1 MQAVAYRAVRG
12 DPGANRRQKD
22 ADQRLAGSP
31 EAAGCLGVILRE
43 IAMQTLNEDIKTGQ
57 FKRVYLLFGE
67 EAFLKQSY
75 KRKLKEAIT
84 GGDTMNYHYFQGKGL
99 DVKELISLGDTMP
112 FFGEKRLILVEDS
125 GFFKAAAD
133 ELAAWLPA
141 MPETTCLLFVEE
153 AADKRSKLY
162 KRVKELGYAAE
173 MKRQDSAHLSR
184 WAASILARNG
194 RKVTSAT
201 MNLFLERT
209 GDDMEQIWMELEKLI
224 SYTMGSDVVTPEDV
238 EAVTSVQV
246 SNRIFEMVSAM
257 VAGKTKQAMG
267 LFQDLLSLKEP
278 PMRILFLIARQF
290 NQLLQV
296 KELTAQKKGRSE
308 IAARLKVPPFVAGK
322 LSAQAGAFSA
332 EELLG
337 LVNECVE
344 AEEAVKTGRM
354 DGRLAVELLLAGRA
368 LPAQQ
373 ERSSG
378 SSAVF

>member
-1 MQAVAYRAVRG
+1 
-12 DPGANRRQKD
+12 
-22 ADQRLAGSP
+22 
-31 EAAGCLGVILRE
+31 
-43 IAMQTLNEDIKTGQ
+43 
-57 FKRVYLLFGE
+57 
-67 EAFLKQSY
+67 
-75 KRKLKEAIT
+75 
-84 GGDTMNYHYFQGKGL
+84 
-99 DVKELISLGDTMP
+99 
-112 FFGEKRLILVEDS
+112 
-125 GFFKAAAD
+125 
-133 ELAAWLPA
+133 
-141 MPETTCLLFVEE
+141 
-153 AADKRSKLY
+153 
-162 KRVKELGYAAE
+162 
-173 MKRQDSAHLSR
+173 
-184 WAASILARNG
+184 
-194 RKVTSAT
+194 
-201 MNLFLERT
+201 
-209 GDDMEQIWMELEKLI
+209 
-224 SYTMGSDVVTPEDV
+224 MGSDVITPEDV

>member
-1 MQAVAYRAVRG
+1 
-12 DPGANRRQKD
+12 
-22 ADQRLAGSP
+22 
-31 EAAGCLGVILRE
+31 
-43 IAMQTLNEDIKTGQ
+43 MQTLNEDIKTGQ

-194 RKVTSAT
+194 RKVTNAT

-257 VAGKTKQAMG
+257 VAGKTKQAMS

-308 IAARLKVPPFVAGK
+308 IAARLKVPPF
-322 LSAQAGAFSA
+322 L
-332 EELLG
+332 
-337 LVNECVE
+337 
-344 AEEAVKTGRM
+344 R
-354 DGRLAVELLLAGRA
+354 R
-368 LPAQQ
+368 PARFQ
-373 ERSSG
+373 RKS
-378 SSAVF
+378 FWLW

>member
-1 MQAVAYRAVRG
+1 
-12 DPGANRRQKD
+12 
-22 ADQRLAGSP
+22 
-31 EAAGCLGVILRE
+31 
-43 IAMQTLNEDIKTGQ
+43 MQTLNEDIKTGP

-224 SYTMGSDVVTPEDV
+224 SYTMGSDVITPEDV

>member
-1 MQAVAYRAVRG
+1 
-12 DPGANRRQKD
+12 
-22 ADQRLAGSP
+22 
-31 EAAGCLGVILRE
+31 
-43 IAMQTLNEDIKTGQ
+43 MQTLNEDIKTGQ

-224 SYTMGSDVVTPEDV
+224 SYTMGSDVITPEDV

-344 AEEAVKTGRM
+344 AEEAVNTGRM

-378 SSAVF
+378 RSADF